1 MGGGKELTIPQ
12 YYAAGSLA
20 AIPISIVEAPVDLF
34 KIKLQA
40 QVSHAICDV
49 CPIPGLECNAMT
61 TRSMSDMK
69 HALLEAGTTCDSAAI
84 PSRGTCCLLWE

>member
-1 MGGGKELTIPQ
+1 MLPNIRRTKFPTHAQAREPKRLVRSRLRHWKHILTLLEFLLCFQIVGGGKELTVPQ

-40 QVSHAICDV
+40 QVRES
-49 CPIPGLECNAMT
+49 E
-61 TRSMSDMK
+61 
-69 HALLEAGTTCDSAAI
+69 
-84 PSRGTCCLLWE
+84 